1 MSSMKRMA
9 TVALDG
15 CFGCHM
21 SFLDIDDRLCE
32 LAGLADLVYSPLVD
46 VKLFPDAVD
55 LALVEGAVGS
65 EEDYEKIKQVRMHTR
80 TLVSLGDCAVTANV
94 PGMRNP
100 FTLQALYERAYL
112 ENVDLH
118 RRIPEKM
125 VPRLR
130 QPLLPVHHV
139 VAVDVFVPGCPPS
152 AETIFHVVTELLHE
166 RLPELSGMT
175 RFGA

>member
-1 MSSMKRMA
+1 MSGLKRLA

-21 SFLDIDDRLCE
+21 SFLDIDERLSD

-46 VKLFPDAVD
+46 IKLFPDAVD

-65 EEDYEKIKQVRMHTR
+65 EEDYEKIRQVRQHTR

-100 FTLQALYERAYL
+100 FALQTLYERSYL
-112 ENVDLH
+112 ENVDLCAQ
-118 RRIPEKM
+118 IPEKM

-130 QPLLPVHHV
+130 QPLVPVHHV

-166 RLPELSGMT
+166 RMPDLSGMT